1 MGSVAKEAKVL
12 LQDSRHVC
20 QLHTLLSTRHLSKK
34 KKKIIVDPQPETI
47 VSTVNSVHFLSTVI
61 CYVDRETACFKPIWQ
76 MQLISSALNCLFLIV
91 HTDTQAEGRRGR
103 MRRQLMALL
112 CQ

>member
-1 MGSVAKEAKVL
+1 MAEEAKVL
-12 LQDSRHVC
+12 LQVSLHVC
-20 QLHTLLSTRHLSKK
+20 QLHTLLSTPHLSKK

-61 CYVDRETACFKPIWQ
+61 CYVDRETACFKAIWQ

-91 HTDTQAEGRRGR
+91 HTDTQAAGKRDR
-103 MRRQLMALL
+103 MKRLLMALL
-112 CQ
+112 CP

>member
-1 MGSVAKEAKVL
+1 MGSVAQEAKVL
-12 LQDSRHVC
+12 LQDSRRVC

-34 KKKIIVDPQPETI
+34 KKVIVDPQPEMI

>member
-1 MGSVAKEAKVL
+1 MFVNSTPC
-12 LQDSRHVC
+12 SPP
-20 QLHTLLSTRHLSKK
+20 HTSQ

-91 HTDTQAEGRRGR
+91 HTDTQAEGRRDR
-103 MRRQLMALL
+103 MRRLLMVLL

>member
-34 KKKIIVDPQPETI
+34 KKNH
-47 VSTVNSVHFLSTVI
+47 S
-61 CYVDRETACFKPIWQ
+61 
-76 MQLISSALNCLFLIV
+76 
-91 HTDTQAEGRRGR
+91 
-103 MRRQLMALL
+103 
-112 CQ
+112 

>member
-1 MGSVAKEAKVL
+1 MGSVAQEAKVL
-12 LQDSRHVC
+12 LQDSRRVC

-34 KKKIIVDPQPETI
+34 KKVRVDPQPETI